1 MTEHNLFYYPCASF
15 TDTQLPLLKV
25 AALYFNKLV
34 LHNPLGANGVTGPVT
49 PCDCET
55 RGRVEI
61 NRPR

>member
-1 MTEHNLFYYPCASF
+1 MIEYKLFYYSYVSF
-15 TDTQLPLLKV
+15 TVAQLPLLKV